1 MQAKTRNRKPNGGK
15 EADAG
20 RGVPR
25 WCVTRESQGH
35 RAEQRP
41 LSSPGEENE
50 SQAGGK
56 GTLLLRA
63 RGGMKVTKNRG
74 GNGNK

>member
-1 MQAKTRNRKPNGGK
+1 MVCDPGIPGPPGG
-15 EADAG
+15 AT
-20 RGVPR
+20 P
-25 WCVTRESQGH
+25 
-35 RAEQRP
+35 P
-41 LSSPGEENE
+41 SSPGEEKE
-50 SQAGGK
+50 SQASGK